1 MQNQIKLGARLKAA
15 ADFVKSGLP
24 TADIGTDHAY
34 LPVYLVSSGI
44 LDSAFASDI
53 NEGPLEN
60 ARQTAIKYNL
70 QDKITLRLSDGLMA
84 YKEDEIKQII
94 ICGMGGELIAKILS
108 DWAHTQSEGMRLILQ
123 PMSKPE
129 VLRQYLAESGFKI
142 TEEKGAFDDGRYYT
156 VICAEYS
163 GEPIECDELYLA
175 IGGLK
180 AVKTHE
186 SEGYKR
192 MCLRRLDKKI
202 VGIASQNPDSEEIK
216 SLKKL
221 REEIEKTI

>member
-1 MQNQIKLGARLKAA
+1 MQKEIRLGARLKAA

-34 LPVYLVSSGI
+34 LPVYLVLSGV

-60 ARQTAIKYNL
+60 ARQTAEKYNL
-70 QDKITLRLSDGLMA
+70 QDKITLRLSDGLQS
-84 YKEDEIKQII
+84 YEGGEIKQII
-94 ICGMGGELIAKILS
+94 ICGMGGELIAKILN
-108 DWAHTQSEGMRLILQ
+108 DWEHTQSEGMRLILQ

-129 VLRQYLAESGFKI
+129 ALRQYLAENGFKI
-142 TEEKGAFDDGRYYT
+142 MQEKGAFDDGRYYT
-156 VICAEYS
+156 VICAEWT
-163 GEPIECDELYLA
+163 GEKIEYDELYLA

-180 AVKTHE
+180 DVKTSE

-192 MCLRRLDKKI
+192 MCLRRLDKKCD
-202 VGIASQNPDSEEIK
+202 GIKTQNPNSEEIA

-221 REEIEKTI
+221 REEIERTI